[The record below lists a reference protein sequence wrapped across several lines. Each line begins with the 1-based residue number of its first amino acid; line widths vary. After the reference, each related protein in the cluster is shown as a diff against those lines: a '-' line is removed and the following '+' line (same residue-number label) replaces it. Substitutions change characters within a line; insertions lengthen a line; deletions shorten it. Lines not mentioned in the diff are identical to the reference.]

1 MQTFHLE
8 YASLRVGPTDLGI
21 ANGKT
26 QATGRRT
33 KTNVAEV
40 KLYFYLLQILLPHE
54 LQLCPVTD

>member
-8 YASLRVGPTDLGI
+8 YALLRAGPTDLGI
-21 ANGKT
+21 TNGKK

-33 KTNVAEV
+33 KTNSAEV
-40 KLYFYLLQILLPHE
+40 KLGFYLLQTLLPHE